1 MPKKINFT
9 GNIDLLLIDYRKRLI
24 SRIDKHYR
32 RRDLSR
38 VDTIIV
44 HHSGSDKSTLES
56 MSVYHTEDK
65 PDGHGW
71 PRLSYHYV
79 INGGVIF
86 QINDIDK
93 LTYHCK
99 GYNIRSIGICMIGN
113 YEDKLPYPDDLNA
126 LTGLIKTLN
135 FSIPGLKVIGHR
147 DVHNTLC
154 PGKKL
159 YDYLKANF

>member
-1 MPKKINFT
+1 MPKQINFT
-9 GNIDLLLIDYRKRLI
+9 GNIDLLLEDYRELLV
-24 SRIDKHYR
+24 SRFDKDYR

-38 VDTIIV
+38 IDTIIV
-44 HHSGSDKSTLES
+44 HHSGSDRSTLES
-56 MSVYHTEDK
+56 MSVYHTADK
-65 PDGHGW
+65 PNGHGW

-79 INGGVIF
+79 IHGGVIF

-99 GYNIRSIGICMIGN
+99 GYNARSIGICVIGN
-113 YEDKLPYPDDLNA
+113 YEDKLPPQDDLTA

-135 FSIPGLKVIGHR
+135 FSVPGVKVLGHR
-147 DVHNTLC
+147 DVRNTIC

-159 YDYLKANF
+159 HDYLKTNF